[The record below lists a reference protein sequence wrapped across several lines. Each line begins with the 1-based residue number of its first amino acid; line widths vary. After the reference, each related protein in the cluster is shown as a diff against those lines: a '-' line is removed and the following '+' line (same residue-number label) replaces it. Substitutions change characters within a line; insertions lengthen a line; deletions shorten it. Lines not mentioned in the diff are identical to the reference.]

1 MIEYGTTW
9 GMGWGWLGMILF
21 WLIPLLVVIVLVA
34 AAIKYLIGGGSSGKQ
49 EPTAGRSDAL
59 AILEERYARGDIE
72 REEYLCKC
80 EDLKR
85 G

>member
-1 MIEYGTTW
+1 MMEYGTAW

-34 AAIKYLIGGGSSGKQ
+34 AAIKYLIGGGSRSRP

-59 AILEERYARGDIE
+59 AILEERYARGNIE
-72 REEYLCKC
+72 REEYLRKR
-80 EDLKR
+80 EDIKR

>member
-1 MIEYGTTW
+1 MEYRMGW

-21 WLIPLLVVIVLVA
+21 WLVPLFVVIVLVA
-34 AAIKYLIGGGSSGKQ
+34 AAIKYLVGGGSRSKP
-49 EPTAGRSDAL
+49 ESTAGRSDAL
-59 AILEERYARGDIE
+59 AILEERYAHGEVE
-72 REEYLCKC
+72 REEYLRKR